1 MSRRVESTWCHE
13 AGKRSFATERDA
25 EKALG
30 RSQTSR
36 RRKADA
42 HGTRRGLY
50 VENRYYECGACE
62 GWHLTSQSRHAH
74 NDMNAIG
81 VH

>member
-1 MSRRVESTWCHE
+1 MKQVGWTWCHG
-13 AGKRSFATERDA
+13 AQKRSFLTERDA

-42 HGTRRGLY
+42 AGTRRGMY
-50 VENRYYECGACE
+50 VESRFYYHSECD
-62 GWHLTSQSRHAH
+62 GWHLTSQSRREH
-74 NDMNAIG
+74 NAVAFNQT
-81 VH
+81 